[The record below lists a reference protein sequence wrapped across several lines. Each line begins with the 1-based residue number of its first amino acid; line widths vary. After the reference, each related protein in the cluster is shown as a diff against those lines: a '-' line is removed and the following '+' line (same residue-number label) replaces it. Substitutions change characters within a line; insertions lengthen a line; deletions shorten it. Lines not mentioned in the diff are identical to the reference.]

1 MILKNCRGASVKKTI
16 FSNLK
21 PDLQLY
27 RKGIKLM
34 RNGEYSSAIENFMEF
49 LSLYPGSYY
58 WRFALNRYIQIMYL
72 LNKDDEVERIFSS
85 FENSNIS
92 YKNGNYL
99 IGIKA
104 DYYRK
109 NNRSSEAFALL
120 NAACAAASDSKTRK
134 RFKF

>member
-1 MILKNCRGASVKKTI
+1 
-16 FSNLK
+16 
-21 PDLQLY
+21 
-27 RKGIKLM
+27 M